1 MFIKDLLNQGT
12 PSFSFEFFPP
22 KTDEAFDAL
31 METIRELQKLH
42 PTFVSVTYGA
52 GGSTR
57 RRTID
62 IVAKAKGEL
71 GQESMAHLTCVGSTE
86 QELRDVLDELRRQG
100 IENVLPLRGDP
111 PAGTDVF
118 EKTPGG
124 FGYANELVS
133 FIKEDYDF
141 CLGVAGYPEGHQEAD
156 DFDTD
161 LANLKLKVDA
171 GADFVIT
178 QMFFDNRFYFEF
190 VAQARAIGIDVPLI
204 PGIMPIGNFEQI
216 QRFTKMCGA
225 SIPARLMEELEQRKD
240 EPESIHH
247 LGVAYAT
254 IQCLGLLQGG
264 AFACVVPI
272 IQSQTVAG
280 ETVGNNGPSGYSTTR
295 IERRFVPWSAA
306 LQVAVPKAILEPSPW
321 LRSLL
326 DCLAPGW
333 NKPHFVAAAPSKPEK
348 MKPVAQPRSVK
359 PGISIIPSFQ
369 KRKK

>member
-1 MFIKDLLNQGT
+1 MLIKDLLNQGT

-22 KTDEAFDAL
+22 KTDEAFDTL
-31 METIRELQKLH
+31 VETIRELQKLH

-62 IVAKAKGEL
+62 VVAKAKGEL

-86 QELRDVLDELRRQG
+86 KELRDVLDELRTQG
-100 IENVLPLRGDP
+100 IENVLSLRGDP

-133 FIKEDYDF
+133 FIKENYDF

-178 QMFFDNRFYFEF
+178 QMFFDNRFYFDF
-190 VAQARAIGIDVPLI
+190 VVQARAIGIDVPLI
-204 PGIMPIGNFEQI
+204 PGIMPILNLGQI
-216 QRFTKMCGA
+216 KRFTQMCGA
-225 SIPARLMEELEQRKD
+225 SIPEELLERLEAIKEDADAVRQC
-240 EPESIHH
+240 
-247 LGVAYAT
+247 GVEHAAQ
-254 IQCLGLLQGG
+254 QCRELLECG
-264 AFACVVPI
+264 V
-272 IQSQTVAG
+272 
-280 ETVGNNGPSGYSTTR
+280 
-295 IERRFVPWSAA
+295 
-306 LQVAVPKAILEPSPW
+306 
-321 LRSLL
+321 
-326 DCLAPGW
+326 
-333 NKPHFVAAAPSKPEK
+333 
-348 MKPVAQPRSVK
+348 
-359 PGISIIPSFQ
+359 PGIHFYTLNRSTSTRDIFENL
-369 KRKK
+369 KAVGALA

>member
-1 MFIKDLLNQGT
+1 MLIRDLLNQGT

-22 KTDEAFDAL
+22 KTDEAFDTL

-42 PTFVSVTYGA
+42 PAFVSVTYGA

-62 IVAKAKGEL
+62 VVAKAKGEL
-71 GQESMAHLTCVGSTE
+71 GQESMAHLTCVGSTVE
-86 QELRDVLDELRRQG
+86 ELRDVLDELRRQG

-133 FIKEDYDF
+133 FIKENYDF

-178 QMFFDNRFYFEF
+178 QMFFDNRFYFDF
-190 VAQARAIGIDVPLI
+190 VVQARAIGIDVPLI
-204 PGIMPIGNFEQI
+204 PGIMPILNLGQI
-216 QRFTKMCGA
+216 QRFTQMCGA
-225 SIPARLMEELEQRKD
+225 SIPEELLERLEAIKEDADAVRQC
-240 EPESIHH
+240 
-247 LGVAYAT
+247 GVEHAAQ
-254 IQCLGLLQGG
+254 QCRELLEGG
-264 AFACVVPI
+264 APGIHFY
-272 IQSQTVAG
+272 TL
-280 ETVGNNGPSGYSTTR
+280 NRSTSTR
-295 IERRFVPWSAA
+295 DIFEN
-306 LQVAVPKAILEPSPW
+306 LKAIGA
-321 LRSLL
+321 
-326 DCLAPGW
+326 LA
-333 NKPHFVAAAPSKPEK
+333 
-348 MKPVAQPRSVK
+348 
-359 PGISIIPSFQ
+359 
-369 KRKK
+369 

>member
-1 MFIKDLLNQGT
+1 MLIKDLLNQGT

-22 KTDEAFDAL
+22 KTDEAFDTL

-62 IVAKAKGEL
+62 VVAKAKGEL

-86 QELRDVLDELRRQG
+86 EELRDVLDELRTQG

-133 FIKEDYDF
+133 FIKENYDF

-178 QMFFDNRFYFEF
+178 QMFFDNRFYFDF
-190 VAQARAIGIDVPLI
+190 VVQARAIGIDVPLI
-204 PGIMPIGNFEQI
+204 PGIMPILNLGQI
-216 QRFTKMCGA
+216 KRFTQMCGA
-225 SIPARLMEELEQRKD
+225 SIPEELLERLEAIKEDADAVRQC
-240 EPESIHH
+240 
-247 LGVAYAT
+247 GVEHAAQ
-254 IQCLGLLQGG
+254 QCRELLEGG
-264 AFACVVPI
+264 V
-272 IQSQTVAG
+272 
-280 ETVGNNGPSGYSTTR
+280 
-295 IERRFVPWSAA
+295 
-306 LQVAVPKAILEPSPW
+306 
-321 LRSLL
+321 
-326 DCLAPGW
+326 
-333 NKPHFVAAAPSKPEK
+333 
-348 MKPVAQPRSVK
+348 
-359 PGISIIPSFQ
+359 PGIHFYTLNRSTSTRDIFENLKAVGALP
-369 KRKK
+369 